1 MRVGLVLVFCAV
13 DWQDDDT
20 PELARRLLGLPRLG
34 DYTPEQMAEVFRC
47 YPPEQTAE
55 AVDWIRKQTP
65 VCLGAGKLSFP
76 SGSHQ
81 PITLEF
87 DEADLLELLIDQGG
101 TAKTAELQR
110 VADNPSRIF
119 AQMLE
124 GNPAVN
130 T

>member
-1 MRVGLVLVFCAV
+1 
-13 DWQDDDT
+13 
-20 PELARRLLGLPRLG
+20 
-34 DYTPEQMAEVFRC
+34 MAEVFRC
-47 YPPEQTAE
+47 CPPEQTAE

-65 VCLGAGKLSFP
+65 VCLGAGKISFP

-87 DEADLLELLIDQGG
+87 DEADLLESLIDQGG

-124 GNPAVN
+124 GNPALKPHFRMPGRRGRGHNDPFKYTVQYRLAEEASE
-130 T
+130 